1 MRDTMASSWR
11 DPRYLTTLVGLVT
24 FGVLVF
30 YAGLTNGPPAPES
43 VAIIALFIGVAGWL
57 WQFLSARLS

>member
-1 MRDTMASSWR
+1 MRDTVASSWR

-43 VAIIALFIGVAGWL
+43 VAIVAVAIGVAGWL
-57 WQFLSARLS
+57 RRYLSARLS